1 MEKDAVSVRAAY
13 ERFPVSVKGA
23 FLLRGA
29 DGLPHQVRI
38 ESARATECSGRGGRA
53 IGLEAMVLEVAPT
66 LDTFVPFEVSTMD
79 LAAGWYRLECALIVD
94 GTPTVVYP
102 GRPFAIAWPRSAVR
116 RGTVAIG
123 KKAGGVALETLECS
137 GDSLRISFAADAVPA
152 LKLQMDAA
160 PHPVLEIEFD
170 EASGQGRVV
179 GYPAL
184 RSQQHL
190 TIEIKGTERIEV
202 ALP

>member
-1 MEKDAVSVRAAY
+1 MESDAVSVRAAY

-38 ESARATECSGRGGRA
+38 ESARAAECAGRGGRA

-79 LAAGWYRLECALIVD
+79 LAAGWYRLECAVLVD
-94 GTPTVVYP
+94 GIPSVLHP
-102 GRPFAIAWPRSAVR
+102 GRPFAIPWPRSAVR
-116 RGTVAIG
+116 RGSATIG
-123 KKAGGVALETLECS
+123 KKDEGVAWETLECL
-137 GDSLRISFAADAVPA
+137 GDSLRVSFAADKVPA
-152 LKLQMDAA
+152 VKLEMDGAT
-160 PHPVLEIEFD
+160 HPVLEIEFD
-170 EASGQGRVV
+170 EASGHGHVI

-184 RSQQHL
+184 RSQQRL
-190 TIEIKGTERIEV
+190 TIEIRGSEPVEV

>member
-1 MEKDAVSVRAAY
+1 VENDAVSVRAAY

-38 ESARATECSGRGGRA
+38 ESARATECSGRGSRA

-94 GTPTVVYP
+94 GIPIVLHP

-116 RGTVAIG
+116 RGTATIG
-123 KKAGGVALETLECS
+123 KKAGGVALETLECV
-137 GDSLRISFAADAVPA
+137 GDSLRVSFAADAVPA
-152 LKLQMDAA
+152 LKLQMDGAS
-160 PHPVLEIEFD
+160 HPVLEIEFD
-170 EASGQGRVV
+170 ETSGQGRVV

-184 RSQQHL
+184 RSQHHL
-190 TIEIKGTERIEV
+190 TIEIKGTERVEV

>member
-1 MEKDAVSVRAAY
+1 MKGDAVSVRAAY
-13 ERFPVSVKGA
+13 ERFPVAVKGA

-38 ESARATECSGRGGRA
+38 ESVRAAECAGRGGRA

-79 LAAGWYRLECALIVD
+79 LAAGWYRLECAVLVD
-94 GTPTVVYP
+94 GIASVLHP
-102 GRPFAIAWPRSAVR
+102 GRPFAIPWPRSAVR
-116 RGTVAIG
+116 RGTVTIRM
-123 KKAGGVALETLECS
+123 KAGGVAWETLECL
-137 GDSLRISFAADAVPA
+137 GDSLRVSFASDTVPA
-152 LKLQMDAA
+152 IKLEMDGAT
-160 PHPVLEIEFD
+160 HPVLEIEFD
-170 EASGQGRVV
+170 ETSGQGRVI

-184 RSQQHL
+184 RSQQRL
-190 TIEIKGTERIEV
+190 TIDNKGSEPVQV

>member
-1 MEKDAVSVRAAY
+1 VESDAVSVRAAY

-38 ESARATECSGRGGRA
+38 ESARAIECSGRGGRP
-53 IGLEAMVLEVAPT
+53 IGLEEMVLEVAPT

-79 LAAGWYRLECALIVD
+79 LAAGWYQLECAVVID
-94 GTPTVVYP
+94 GIPTVLHP
-102 GRPFAIAWPRSAVR
+102 GRPFAIAWPRSAIR
-116 RGTVAIG
+116 RGTATIG
-123 KKAGGVALETLECS
+123 KKAGGVALETLDCA
-137 GDSLRISFAADAVPA
+137 GDNLRISFAADTVPA
-152 LKLQMDAA
+152 LKLQMDGAA
-160 PHPVLEIEFD
+160 HPVLEIEFD
-170 EASGQGRVV
+170 DASGQGRVI

-184 RSQQHL
+184 RSQQRL
-190 TIEIKGTERIEV
+190 TIEIRGSERVEV

>member
-1 MEKDAVSVRAAY
+1 MENDAVSVRAAY
-13 ERFPVSVKGA
+13 ERFPVSVKGS

-38 ESARATECSGRGGRA
+38 ESARATECSGRGGRV

-66 LDTFVPFEVSTMD
+66 LDTFVPFEVPTMD

-94 GTPTVVYP
+94 GIPIVLHP

-116 RGTVAIG
+116 RGTATIG
-123 KKAGGVALETLECS
+123 KKAGGVALETLECV
-137 GDSLRISFAADAVPA
+137 GDSLRVSFAADAVPA
-152 LKLQMDAA
+152 LKLQMDGAS
-160 PHPVLEIEFD
+160 HPVLEIEFD

-184 RSQQHL
+184 RSQHHL
-190 TIEIKGTERIEV
+190 TIEIKGTERVEV

>member
-1 MEKDAVSVRAAY
+1 VKGDAVSVRAAY
-13 ERFPVSVKGA
+13 ERFPVAVKGA

-38 ESARATECSGRGGRA
+38 ESARAAECAGRGGRA

-79 LAAGWYRLECALIVD
+79 LAAGWYRLECAVLVD
-94 GTPTVVYP
+94 GIASVLHP
-102 GRPFAIAWPRSAVR
+102 GRPFAIPWPRSAVR
-116 RGTVAIG
+116 RGTVTIG
-123 KKAGGVALETLECS
+123 MKAGGVAWETLECL
-137 GDSLRISFAADAVPA
+137 GDSLRVSFASDTVPVI
-152 LKLQMDAA
+152 KLEMDGAT
-160 PHPVLEIEFD
+160 HPVLEIEFD
-170 EASGQGRVV
+170 ETSGQGRVI

-184 RSQQHL
+184 RSQQRL
-190 TIEIKGTERIEV
+190 TIDNKGSEPVQV